1 MGALR
6 LGRNRP
12 FRRRGCRTPLAA
24 PAPLPVL
31 RGGSSPYAV
40 NLIVGE
46 RELQALLPH
55 LAPGADYLG
64 LGDLPFP
71 RACR

>member
-1 MGALR
+1 MEVLR
-6 LGRNRP
+6 RGRNRP
-12 FRRRGCRTPLAA
+12 FRRRGCGTPPAA
-24 PAPLPVL
+24 AVPLPVL
-31 RGGSSPYAV
+31 GGGSSPYAV

-55 LAPGADYLG
+55 LAPGADHLG

>member
-55 LAPGADYLG
+55 LAPGADCLG